1 MDLIFGV
8 TKYKEGRIYNKY
20 WFIIWF
26 SILQKKNNREY
37 SKLTEQALGPYVY
50 DEIKIDP
57 ANGSLPRI
65 VTSGTL
71 RTNNFY
77 TYYELDLVVVEFPV

>member
-1 MDLIFGV
+1 MNSWMYRKGFTVEISD
-8 TKYKEGRIYNKY
+8 
-20 WFIIWF
+20 
-26 SILQKKNNREY
+26 SILQKNREY

-71 RTNNFY
+71 RKNNFY